1 MSQYF
6 PKPYEPF
13 DGDINVK
20 VALSNYATK
29 ADLKNATG
37 TDTSKLATKS
47 DLANLKAEVDK
58 LDIDKLKSV
67 PANLSNL
74 KSKVDKLDFG
84 KLETIPVDLSK
95 LSNVVKMMFLK
106 YCILNIMLRSK
117 ILKIKY
123 LILLT

>member
-6 PKPYEPF
+6 PKPHETF
-13 DGDINVK
+13 WGDIDVK
-20 VALSNYATK
+20 VYLSHYATK
-29 ADLKNATG
+29 SDVKNATG
-37 TDTSKLATKS
+37 INTSLLPVKYGFVSLKVE
-47 DLANLKAEVDK
+47 ANK

-106 YCILNIMLRSK
+106 YWILNIMLRSK

>member
-106 YCILNIMLRSK
+106 Y
-117 ILKIKY
+117 
-123 LILLT
+123 